1 MFMVIGN
8 YLPKVKQNNTIGIRV
23 VWTLQDEE
31 NWNATHRFSGKIWVA
46 NINWL
51 LLCGLFSRLDRIEK
65 RHFSRYYRPLEY
77 SEHQKGNLNHCGKA
91 HQRFFYR
98 CGHRLC
104 TVYPLGYH
112 LFSFGFFLLLFTFAC
127 YLLKLETGVSMST
140 VLVTHFWTAHS
151 FHYTLIITNF
161 SCCASAWESLLLS
174 IFICR
179 E

>member
-1 MFMVIGN
+1 MK
-8 YLPKVKQNNTIGIRV
+8 KVD
-23 VWTLQDEE
+23 WL
-31 NWNATHRFSGKIWVA
+31 KI
-46 NINWL
+46 IKISIWL

-104 TVYPLGYH
+104 TVYPLGVSSFLLW
-112 LFSFGFFLLLFTFAC
+112 LFSAAVYLCLLSAEAGNRGFHEHGFSHSLLDSPQLS
-127 YLLKLETGVSMST
+127 LHPNHKRISPV
-140 VLVTHFWTAHS
+140 
-151 FHYTLIITNF
+151 
-161 SCCASAWESLLLS
+161 CASAWESLLLS